1 MQECLNLESQG
12 HHLLT
17 MRLWT
22 RPLALLCPV
31 SFSFKMR
38 LLMTPTHRVLVVGR
52 VNRWVNIHVNPVR
65 GAQAVLEEVLV
76 IIIWGKSKP
85 SSMFYSFYSEL
96 VFL

>member
-22 RPLALLCPV
+22 RPLALLCRV

-52 VNRWVNIHVNPVR
+52 VSGIIHVNPVR

-85 SSMFYSFYSEL
+85 SSVFYSFYSEL